1 MKLKQCSVCKQFVP
15 LWKSKPPLCKNCVP
29 KTPIKSRR
37 VEVNISDLLKD
48 NPDADSFEFK
58 LSSNK
63 AITAPKKS
71 KAIPKVSQ
79 KQLERLKAYKKV
91 RDAFMKEHEYCQA
104 QLEGICLGKATD
116 THHSKGK
123 VGDLLTDVRYFF
135 ALCRACHSKIE
146 VSPTL
151 AKELGFSLNRLDK

>member
-1 MKLKQCSVCKQFVP
+1 MTKICDECGDKHYAKGKCKQHYKMP
-15 LWKSKPPLCKNCVP
+15 SQLNPKPIRKGTSIGNY
-29 KTPIKSRR
+29 TMI
-37 VEVNISDLLKD
+37 
-48 NPDADSFEFK
+48 
-58 LSSNK
+58 NK

-79 KQLERLKAYKKV
+79 KQLDRLKAYKKV

-123 VGDLLTDVRYFF
+123 VGDLLTDVRYFV

-146 VSPTL
+146 VSPNL